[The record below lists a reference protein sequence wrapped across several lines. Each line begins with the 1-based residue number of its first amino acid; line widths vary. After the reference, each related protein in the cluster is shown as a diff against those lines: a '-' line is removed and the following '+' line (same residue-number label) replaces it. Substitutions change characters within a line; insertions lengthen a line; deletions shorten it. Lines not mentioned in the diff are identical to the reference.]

1 MTEENKAITEDDLQE
16 KIKKL
21 SAKLKDIET
30 RYTNLQ
36 QQVEN
41 ITTDIEDLSNKPE
54 EIIDNFSDSE
64 NKINTAL
71 QQFNSTL
78 NEYNNRL
85 NSLETQ
91 ADTYK
96 ANTEIKI
103 EELDTRIEEWMDE
116 NTEYLENNKTDIEK
130 LLASV
135 QEYVNDKETKV
146 DEYFECA
153 KDYFTDKEDELARL
167 IKQYQS
173 DVEVS
178 VNKIDKLNT
187 EAINSNSKIKQ
198 IEADST
204 VFKETVDEYI
214 ENMQETTKDINKHLT
229 DCQDKTDKVFKKNDD
244 LTTQI
249 EEQLQKATGISLF
262 HTFQKRKEDLEGTQ
276 AWWLAGVIISTV
288 ALIIISFKVMGSL
301 QHLPANTPI
310 DWFKDVIL
318 KFTLSMPI
326 LYLLYFFTDRYTK
339 TRRLIEEYA
348 FKSTISLALKPY
360 FDLIKGLDGEEEEK
374 DKNFL
379 IAVIGNIFTTPT
391 DKVFRTTEK
400 QYLLD
405 FSNYYKS
412 ITDIIKPVEDKE
424 NKG

>member
-1 MTEENKAITEDDLQE
+1 MTEENKAIAKENLDE
-16 KIKKL
+16 KIVELSKKL
-21 SAKLKDIET
+21 KEIET

-41 ITTDIEDLSNKPE
+41 ITTDIEDLSNKPK

-71 QQFNSTL
+71 QQFSSTL
-78 NEYNNRL
+78 DEYNNRL

-91 ADTYK
+91 SDTYK
-96 ANTEIKI
+96 ANTETKI
-103 EELDTRIEEWMDE
+103 EELDTRIEEWMNE

-130 LLASV
+130 LLASA
-135 QEYVNDKETKV
+135 QEYVEDKETKV

-153 KDYFTDKEDELARL
+153 KDNFTNKEDELASL

-173 DVEVS
+173 DVEIS
-178 VNKIDKLNT
+178 VNKIDRLNT

-198 IEADST
+198 IEADS
-204 VFKETVDEYI
+204 VAFKETVDEYI
-214 ENMQETTKDINKHLT
+214 ENMQKTTKDINQHLA

-244 LTTQI
+244 LTNQI
-249 EEQLQKATGISLF
+249 VEQLQKATGISLF
-262 HTFQKRKEDLEGTQ
+262 HTFQKRKEDLEKTQ
-276 AWWLAGVIISTV
+276 AWWLVGVIISTI
-288 ALIIISFKVMGSL
+288 ALIIISLKVMGSL

-310 DWFKDVIL
+310 DWFKDVVL

-360 FDLIKGLDGEEEEK
+360 FDLIKGLDGDEEEK

-400 QYLLD
+400 QYTLD
-405 FSNYYKS
+405 FSNYYKN
-412 ITDIIKPVEDKE
+412 IADIINPVTNKE
-424 NKG
+424 NNK

>member
-1 MTEENKAITEDDLQE
+1 MTEENKAITEDILEE
-16 KIKKL
+16 KIIEL
-21 SAKLKDIET
+21 SAKLTEIET

-41 ITTDIEDLSNKPE
+41 ISTDVVGLSSKPE
-54 EIIDNFSDSE
+54 EIINNFSESE
-64 NKINTAL
+64 NKISDTL
-71 QQFNSTL
+71 QQFNNTL

-91 ADTYK
+91 ADTFK
-96 ANTEIKI
+96 ADTETKIK
-103 EELDTRIEEWMDE
+103 ELDTRIEEWIND
-116 NTEYLENNKTDIEK
+116 NTEYLDNKKASIEK
-130 LLASV
+130 MLTEV
-135 QEYVNDKETKV
+135 KEYIEEKETKT
-146 DEYFECA
+146 DELY
-153 KDYFTDKEDELARL
+153 DTTTDNFTEKEEELARL
-167 IKQYQS
+167 IKKYQA
-173 DVEVS
+173 DIDVS

-198 IEADST
+198 IEADSV
-204 VFKETVDEYI
+204 VFKKTVDEYI
-214 ENMQETTKDINKHLT
+214 NNMQEAAKNISAQILMCKE
-229 DCQDKTDKVFKKNDD
+229 KTDTVLKKNDD
-244 LTTQI
+244 LTIQI

-262 HTFQKRKEDLEGTQ
+262 HTFQKRKEDLEKTQ

-288 ALIIISFKVMGSL
+288 ALIIISFNVMSSL

-400 QYLLD
+400 QYTLD

-412 ITDIIKPVEDKE
+412 IADIIKPSENKE
-424 NKG
+424 NNG

>member
-1 MTEENKAITEDDLQE
+1 MTEENKAITEDDLE
-16 KIKKL
+16 KKIKELSEKL
-21 SAKLKDIET
+21 EEIET
-30 RYTNLQ
+30 RYTNLH

-41 ITTDIEDLSNKPE
+41 IANDVEDLNSKPE
-54 EIIDNFSDSE
+54 EINSNLSESE
-64 NKINTAL
+64 NKINTTL
-71 QQFNSTL
+71 QQL
-78 NEYNNRL
+78 NNNLNDYNNRL
-85 NSLETQ
+85 NSLEAQ

-96 ANTEIKI
+96 TDTETKI
-103 EELDTRIEEWMDE
+103 EELDTRIEEWMGE
-116 NTEYLENNKTDIEK
+116 NTEYLENSKTDIEN
-130 LLASV
+130 LLTGA
-135 QEYVNDKETKV
+135 QEYVKDKEAKV
-146 DEYFECA
+146 DDYFECA
-153 KDYFTDKEDELARL
+153 KDNFTDKEGELARL

-173 DVEVS
+173 DIEVS
-178 VNKIDKLNT
+178 VSKIDKLNT

-198 IEADST
+198 IEADSV
-204 VFKETVDEYI
+204 VFKETVEEYI
-214 ENMQETTKDINKHLT
+214 ENMQETTKNINEHLT

-244 LTTQI
+244 LTNQI

-262 HTFQKRKEDLEGTQ
+262 HTFQKRKEDLEKTQ
-276 AWWLAGVIISTV
+276 AWWLVGVIVSTV
-288 ALIIISFKVMGSL
+288 ALIIISLKIMGSL
-301 QHLPANTPI
+301 QYLPTNTPI

-400 QYLLD
+400 QYMLD

-412 ITDIIKPVEDKE
+412 IADIIKPVENKE
-424 NKG
+424 HKD

>member
-1 MTEENKAITEDDLQE
+1 MTEENKAITKEDLDE
-16 KIKKL
+16 KIEELSKKL
-21 SAKLKDIET
+21 KEIET

-41 ITTDIEDLSNKPE
+41 IATDVEDLNSKPE
-54 EIIDNFSDSE
+54 EINSNLSESE
-64 NKINTAL
+64 NKINTTL
-71 QQFNSTL
+71 QQFNNTL
-78 NEYNNRL
+78 NDYNNRL

-96 ANTEIKI
+96 TDTETKI

-116 NTEYLENNKTDIEK
+116 NTKYLENNKTDIEK
-130 LLASV
+130 LLASAH
-135 QEYVNDKETKV
+135 EYVKDKETKV

-153 KDYFTDKEDELARL
+153 KDNFTDKEDELVRL

-198 IEADST
+198 IEADS
-204 VFKETVDEYI
+204 VAFKETVDEYI
-214 ENMQETTKDINKHLT
+214 ENMQETTKDINQHLA

-244 LTTQI
+244 LTNQI
-249 EEQLQKATGISLF
+249 VEQLQKATGISLF
-262 HTFQKRKEDLEGTQ
+262 HTFQKRKEDLEKTQ
-276 AWWLAGVIISTV
+276 AWWLVGVIISTI
-288 ALIIISFKVMGSL
+288 ALIIISLKVMGSL

-310 DWFKDVIL
+310 DWFKDVVL

-360 FDLIKGLDGEEEEK
+360 FDLIKGLDGDEEEK

-400 QYLLD
+400 QYTLD

-412 ITDIIKPVEDKE
+412 IADIIKPSE
-424 NKG
+424 NKEHEE